1 MKAIIFDFNGT
12 MFMDTD
18 KHRLA
23 WDGFFKR
30 EIGHGLTDEEFLT
43 YACGPGNAE
52 IMRRF
57 CKRPLSDADIEALTE
72 EKERIYRRMCR
83 EDEKN
88 FHLVR
93 GLPELLD
100 RLKAAGTPMAIATGA
115 GKSNMDFYFESFHL
129 EKWFSRDHVVYE
141 DGTLPGKPDPEC
153 YLRACA
159 RLGVAPGECVV
170 VEDSFAGIESAR
182 RAGAGRIVAIATSN
196 PREALAKLP
205 GVDVVVDDFCDFN
218 AICGERTP
226 CA

>member
-57 CKRPLSDADIEALTE
+57 CKR
-72 EKERIYRRMCR
+72 
-83 EDEKN
+83 
-88 FHLVR
+88 
-93 GLPELLD
+93 

-129 EKWFSRDHVVYE
+129 EKWFSRDHVVYD